1 MGLAAQGRLRFC
13 FLSCVLDRYRVWP
26 SDPQVSKRTAK
37 GLGVLSLESDTPG
50 LSPGSV
56 NLPRNLP
63 TLCPSL
69 SPHL

>member
-1 MGLAAQGRLRFC
+1 MCLDARGRLRFC
-13 FLSCVLDRYRVWP
+13 FLGCVLDSYSVWL

-56 NLPRNLP
+56 NLKDHLP
-63 TLCPSL
+63 TLCQSL
-69 SPHL
+69 